1 MLINKEHLR
10 TQALVRAA
18 RDGSS
23 VTARETARLARDHEA
38 RLDTILDELLSREGP
53 GSLIDD
59 IRNAREP
66 TPTELEQV
74 TRRTPR
80 PD

>member
-1 MLINKEHLR
+1 MLINKQHLR

-23 VTARETARLARDHEA
+23 VTAHLARDHEA